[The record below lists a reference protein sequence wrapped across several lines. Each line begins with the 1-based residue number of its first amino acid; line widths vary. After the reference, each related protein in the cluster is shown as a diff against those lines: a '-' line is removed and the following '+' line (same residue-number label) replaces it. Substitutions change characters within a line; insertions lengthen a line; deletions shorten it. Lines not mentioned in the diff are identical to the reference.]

1 MNRVMVSVGSDDWSV
16 HFIAPDGKTRIGP
29 WLLLDSHDEFRKLL
43 SWGTVSAEELKE
55 HDRAFGGGAPGLRGS
70 L

>member
-1 MNRVMVSVGSDDWSV
+1 MNRVMVNVGSDDWSV

-43 SWGTVSAEELKE
+43 SWGTGDEISAYTLL
-55 HDRAFGGGAPGLRGS
+55 GA
-70 L
+70 